1 LKISKNELLDALVL
15 LYCRIY
21 FRWIHVTLFPVQDPL
36 LDISFVKKEKLIWW
50 GQALSLLMVD
60 VEEDDRYAPIFI

>member
-1 LKISKNELLDALVL
+1 
-15 LYCRIY
+15 
-21 FRWIHVTLFPVQDPL
+21 VQDPL